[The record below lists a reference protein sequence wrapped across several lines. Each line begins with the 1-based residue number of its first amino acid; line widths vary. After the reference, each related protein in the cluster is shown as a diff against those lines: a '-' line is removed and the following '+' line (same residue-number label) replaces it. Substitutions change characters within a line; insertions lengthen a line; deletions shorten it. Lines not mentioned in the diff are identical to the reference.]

1 MTKTT
6 SANKKTSFTAKIL
19 VGMLTGLIVGCIL
32 RALPENDFIT
42 NNINGGLFEIG
53 GQIFIAIL
61 KMLVVP
67 IVFVSLVC
75 GAAQMQSSNKMGK
88 VFTKTFILY
97 ILTTA
102 VAITIAICLSILF
115 NVGAG
120 EHLTP
125 TTTFDPKA
133 LPSLKDTIINI
144 VPSNPIEAMSKGN
157 MLQVIVF
164 ALLFGY
170 AISISGKAGRTFI
183 TFFNAANTVLMQL
196 IHTVLRIAPYGVFC
210 LIAKLFFEQGI
221 GIVGSL
227 AGYFFTVL
235 LALAV
240 QWLAVYGGLIKFVGG
255 LSPIMFFKKMAGA
268 MLFAFSTSSSSA
280 TLPITL
286 DTVENKIG
294 VRNSV
299 ASFVIPLGAT
309 INMDGTAIMQGVAT
323 VFIANMYGIDIG
335 IIGYLT
341 VILTATLASIGTAG
355 VPGVGLITLTLVLN
369 QVGLPVEGIALIIGI
384 DRLLDMARTAINVC
398 GDCMVATIVGKS
410 QNAFD
415 EKIFNSK
422 SRSGQVTSKQVKNW
436 HE

>member
-1 MTKTT
+1 MTTNTKT
-6 SANKKTSFTAKIL
+6 KRKMSFTAKIL
-19 VGMLTGLIVGCIL
+19 IGMISGLIVGCII
-32 RALPENDFIT
+32 RALPDSDFVN
-42 NNINGGLFEIG
+42 NNINGGLFDIG

-75 GAAQMQSSNKMGK
+75 GAAQMQDSKKMGK
-88 VFTKTFILY
+88 IFTKTFVLY

-102 VAITIAICLSILF
+102 IAITIAISLSVFF
-115 NVGAG
+115 NIGAG

-125 TTTFDPKA
+125 TTTFDPNA
-133 LPSLKDTIINI
+133 LPSLKETLINI

-170 AISISGKAGRTFI
+170 AISISGKAGRTFA
-183 TFFNAANTVLMQL
+183 TFFNAANTILMQL

-210 LIAKLFFEQGI
+210 LIARLFAQQGI
-221 GIVGSL
+221 GIIGSL

-240 QWLAVYGGLIKFVGG
+240 QWIVVYGGLIKFVAG
-255 LSPIMFFKKMAGA
+255 LSPIVFFKKMFGT

-286 DTVENKIG
+286 DTIENKIG

-384 DRLLDMARTAINVC
+384 DRLLDMTRTAINVC

-410 QNAFD
+410 QNAFN
-415 EKIFNSK
+415 EEIFKKRNNDQK
-422 SRSGQVTSKQVKNW
+422 VTADQVENW
-436 HE
+436 RK